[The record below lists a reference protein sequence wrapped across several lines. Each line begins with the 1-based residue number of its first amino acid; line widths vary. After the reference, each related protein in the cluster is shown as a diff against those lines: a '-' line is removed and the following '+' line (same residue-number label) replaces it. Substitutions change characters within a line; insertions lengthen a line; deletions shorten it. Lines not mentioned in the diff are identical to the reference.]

1 MRSPIRM
8 YKYALWQNISEFAN
22 RDSSKNYICQLAK
35 NLRIHKLQ
43 NTYMLF
49 GRIFANSQT
58 AILAKIKICQLAE
71 NLLIHRFHNAYVRG
85 QGGCRCMV
93 GQARA
98 AVRCDAVGRAPRK
111 KSTDKSLGISLIG
124 SQKRAEGRARV
135 AVLSARLTCQKSP
148 TQKKSDIWRH
158 VVACSRGRELTI
170 GPVELRARRSTT
182 QKKTTVGIN
191 IIGPDQREHSVFI

>member
-1 MRSPIRM
+1 M

-124 SQKRAEGRARV
+124 SQKRAEGRARKNAQRGGHGKTRRGAGTGGSTV
-135 AVLSARLTCQKSP
+135 DQVDVPEIPDAE
-148 TQKKSDIWRH
+148 KSDMK
-158 VVACSRGRELTI
+158 ARGGLFA
-170 GPVELRARRSTT
+170 RARAYNRP
-182 QKKTTVGIN
+182 G
-191 IIGPDQREHSVFI
+191 